1 MNSNQNDYTQFT
13 GEQFAA
19 DECFQQWVLGTD
31 GAGNA
36 FWESYLLLHPG
47 QHEVIIKAR
56 RLVEEL
62 ACGDYSIQPLSSEEK
77 KTIRENIYQTLDLSS
92 EAEVTSFLS
101 PGKKR
106 RQRWA
111 VAAAIA
117 ILTLPAYLLIRP
129 GKAPAEEE
137 KNNYSTLTLKTG
149 PGEMKRII
157 LEDSTVV
164 MLNANSTLQ
173 YASSFENRPARE
185 LRLEGNA
192 FFSVKKDK
200 LHPFIVTAR
209 SLVVT
214 VLGTELNVNARSA
227 ATEVELTSGSVKV
240 EGAEHKHKKVS
251 PAYLQPGERVKL
263 DPASQTFIK
272 TKMNAE
278 LYSAWTEGKWNFRQ
292 TSLGEITG
300 LLHEYYGVEIV
311 FKNEKIRHLRINA
324 VIPVTS
330 LQVLIPV
337 IEQTLQIK
345 IELINNQLILK

>member
-1 MNSNQNDYTQFT
+1 MNCNQNDYTQFAE
-13 GEQFAA
+13 EQFAA
-19 DECFQQWVLGTD
+19 DECFQQWVLGAD
-31 GAGNA
+31 GADNP
-36 FWESYLLLHPG
+36 FWESYLLLHPA
-47 QHEVIIKAR
+47 QHEVIVKAR

-62 ACGDYSIQPLSSEEK
+62 ARGDYNIQPLSSEEK
-77 KTIRENIYQTLDLSS
+77 KTIRENIYKSLDLSS
-92 EAEVTSFLS
+92 EAKVTSFFS
-101 PGKKR
+101 QGKKR

-117 ILTLPAYLLIRP
+117 VLTLPAYLLIRP
-129 GKAPAEEE
+129 GKTPAREE
-137 KNNYSTLTLKTG
+137 KNNYSTLTVKTG

-164 MLNANSTLQ
+164 MLNANSSLQ
-173 YASSFENRPARE
+173 YASSFKNRPARE

-200 LHPFIVTAR
+200 LHPFIVTAG

-214 VLGTELNVNARSA
+214 VLGTELNVNARSTE
-227 ATEVELTSGSVKV
+227 TEVELTSGSVKV
-240 EGAEHKHKKVS
+240 EGAEHQKVN
-251 PAYLQPGERVKL
+251 PAYLQAGEKVKL
-263 DPASQTFIK
+263 DPAGRTFIK
-272 TKMNAE
+272 TKMNVE

-311 FKNEKIRHLRINA
+311 FKNERIRHLRINA